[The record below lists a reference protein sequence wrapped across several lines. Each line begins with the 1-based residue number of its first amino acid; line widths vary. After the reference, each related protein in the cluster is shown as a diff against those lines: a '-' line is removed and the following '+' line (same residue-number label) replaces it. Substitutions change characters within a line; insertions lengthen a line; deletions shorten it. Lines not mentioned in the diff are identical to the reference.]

1 MIRNNGIPRDWE
13 SQVTSTDVLAFVLSL
28 QFAAVDRQ
36 LKQDMRIV
44 SERRDC
50 ACGEVEHLFFYEF
63 DPSPEAKEAFNAY
76 VACKWPL
83 HVYSVDPA
91 VEQQNV
97 LDAFS
102 RRSELQ
108 LALAVAVASGSMN
121 ANNATRFAR
130 RLEFDLE
137 SVGLNR
143 TAVGFG
149 AGETTFGWRF
159 YPRVQSPPT
168 ESNPLRIANLLAWNG
183 PGPNWD
189 VKNRQIE
196 PGPRECIALMVVPNF
211 IPALASPRS
220 PTGSTSPATRRG
232 SSSRIS
238 RCWSSATASRWPAA
252 RWPAS
257 ATRSSTARR
266 TWSI

>member
-1 MIRNNGIPRDWE
+1 
-13 SQVTSTDVLAFVLSL
+13 
-28 QFAAVDRQ
+28 
-36 LKQDMRIV
+36 MRIV

-63 DPSPEAKEAFNAY
+63 EPSPEAKEAFNAY

-121 ANNATRFAR
+121 ANNATKFAR

-211 IPALASPRS
+211 IPALRIATVANWFDL
-220 PTGSTSPATRRG
+220 TGH
-232 SSSRIS
+232 
-238 RCWSSATASRWPAA
+238 AA
-252 RWPAS
+252 RQQFENQQMLELSHGLQVAQNALAS
-257 ATRSSTARR
+257 VCDSNLYRPQDLVH
-266 TWSI
+266 